1 MFTRRRSAGFT
12 LIELMITVAVVGI
25 LALVALP
32 SYQDY
37 IRKARRADGKSA
49 LLRVQLQQEKWR
61 AGHTTYSADLAAI
74 GVATASTD
82 GHYTLAL
89 SGADEAGYT
98 ATATAGTKQA
108 GDKVGATSCATLTLV
123 SNGNTAT
130 FTPEA
135 CWK

>member
-1 MFTRRRSAGFT
+1 MHMRQRAAGFT
-12 LIELMITVAVVGI
+12 LIELMIAVAVVGI
-25 LALVALP
+25 LALIALP
-32 SYQDY
+32 GYQDY
-37 IRKARRADGKSA
+37 VRKARRADGKSA
-49 LLRVQLQQEKWR
+49 LLRIQLQQEKWR
-61 AGHTTYSADLAAI
+61 AGHTTYSAELAPI
-74 GVATASTD
+74 GVGASSTD

-98 ATATAGTKQA
+98 ATATAGTKQS

-123 SNGNTAT
+123 SSGNTAT